1 MSQRPRHEEALPSPA
16 PPAGRPARRAAGEL
30 VRARGLRLGLAI
42 GPALAIVGGFLVLP
56 LGIVAAYSFL
66 EAHPYGGVR
75 PELSLDAYIQF
86 LYTERLDGTLAFNT
100 AYLEIFLRSV
110 VLALWATLLC
120 LLLGFPAAYYIARQ
134 PPSRRNLLVL
144 LVTIPFWTNLLIRTY
159 TWILILRDQGLINN
173 ALTALGIVD
182 EPLRLLYTPGAIT
195 VGLVY
200 SYLPFMVLPIYASME
215 KLDPRLIEAAHDLY
229 ATRLDALRRVIL
241 PLSLPGIA
249 AGCTLVFIPSLGTFV
264 APDLLGGAKNL
275 MIGSLIQMQFS
286 SSRNWPFG
294 SASALILMA
303 LILIALALYAL
314 AAGRGN
320 RGALYQ

>member
-1 MSQRPRHEEALPSPA
+1 VRVAAPGILRR
-16 PPAGRPARRAAGEL
+16 PPAALSGFLHARR
-30 VRARGLRLGLAI
+30 LRLGLGLA
-42 GPALAIVGGFLVLP
+42 PALGIVGGFLVLP
-56 LGIVAAYSFL
+56 LGIIAVYSFM

-75 PELSLDAYIQF
+75 PNFTFEAYIQF
-86 LYTERLDGTLAFNT
+86 LYNEQLDGTLAFNP
-100 AYLEIFLRSV
+100 AYLQIFLRSV
-110 VLALWATLLC
+110 LLALWATALS

-159 TWILILRDQGLINN
+159 TWILILRDQGLINT
-173 ALTALGIVD
+173 LLMGIGLID

-200 SYLPFMVLPIYASME
+200 SYLPFMVLPIYASLE

-229 ATRLDALRRVIL
+229 ATRLQAMRRVIL

-275 MIGSLIQMQFS
+275 MIGSLIQMQFA

-294 SASALILMA
+294 SAAALILMA

-314 AAGRGN
+314 AAGRGE
-320 RGALYQ
+320 RGALYR